1 MKRILILFT
10 VLVFLISAC
19 IPKDMMTNTPLPQE
33 PLAVKASLTPF
44 QPAASPAE
52 TAPSTPVGG
61 TAVPSFDPEAQL
73 RGMTLEQKI
82 GQVMIIGFDGTTVSL
97 ELRELIE
104 KYHVGGVILFAR
116 NVESPRQV
124 ASLTRSLQE
133 IALASGPPGLFIAI
147 DQEGGRVARL
157 TEATGFTEFPG
168 AMALGATGDPD
179 LARQVAQ
186 AIAREMKAVG
196 LNIDFAP
203 DLDVNN
209 NYKNPVIGIRSFS
222 SDPAEVAKYGVQ
234 FIEGLQ
240 GEGVLAFGKHFPGHG
255 DTGVD
260 SHLALP
266 VVPHDRSRLDAVEFV
281 PFRAAIAA
289 GAAGIMSAHV
299 AFPAI
304 ETVIP
309 DLPATLSAQVLTG
322 LLREE
327 MGFQGLTVT
336 DSLEM
341 GALAQSGFPVSR
353 AAAMALQ
360 AGSDLL
366 LFNRDHSLHRQAI
379 QLISEWIREGKIPQS
394 RLDEA
399 VLRVYRTKAAY
410 QLIRPAL
417 ADLNAVNGLVG
428 TGAAHS
434 LALEVARRSVTLVQD
449 KAGLVPLSKT
459 ARLLV
464 LETSG
469 ARGLGKALGATTI
482 DVKDQPS
489 SSDIEAWVRS
499 VQGQTVIIGTT
510 DAINNPGQANLVKAL
525 IKAGIPTIVV
535 ATRGPYDLLAFC
547 GAPAYLATYGANP
560 PALAAAADVLTGAF
574 KPQGRLPVDLPEG
587 NVP

>member
-1 MKRILILFT
+1 MI
-10 VLVFLISAC
+10 
-19 IPKDMMTNTPLPQE
+19 TNTPLPQE
-33 PLAVKASLTPF
+33 PVAVQASLTPF
-44 QPAASPAE
+44 HPVGNPAE
-52 TAPSTPVGG
+52 TAPG
-61 TAVPSFDPEAQL
+61 FDPEAQL

-82 GQVMIIGFDGTTVSL
+82 GQVMVIGFDGTTVSP
-97 ELRELIE
+97 ELREMIE

-133 IALASGPPGLFIAI
+133 IALASGHPGLFIAI

-157 TEATGFTEFPG
+157 TEPTGFTEFPG
-168 AMALGATGDPD
+168 AMALGATGDPG

-222 SDPAEVAKYGVQ
+222 SNPAEVAKYGIQ

-266 VVPHDRSRLDAVEFV
+266 VVPHDRARLDALEFV

-289 GAAGIMSAHV
+289 GVAGIMSAHV

-304 ETVIP
+304 ETLIP
-309 DLPATLSAQVLTG
+309 DLPATLSPRVLTG

-327 MGFQGLTVT
+327 MGFQGLIVT

-360 AGSDLL
+360 AGADLL
-366 LFNRDHSLHRQAI
+366 LFNRDHSLHKQAV

-399 VLRVYRTKAAY
+399 VLRVLRAKATY
-410 QLIRPAL
+410 QLIRPTL
-417 ADLNAVNGLVG
+417 ADMNAVSGSVG

-434 LALEVARRSVTLVQD
+434 LALDAARRSVTLVQD

-459 ARLLV
+459 AQLLV
-464 LETSG
+464 LETGG
-469 ARGLGKALGATTI
+469 ARGLGKALGATVVE
-482 DVKDQPS
+482 VKDQPS
-489 SSDIEAWVRS
+489 STDIDAWVRS
-499 VQGQTVIIGTT
+499 AQGRTVVVGTT
-510 DAINNPGQANLVKAL
+510 DAISNQGQVNLVKAL
-525 IKAGIPTIVV
+525 VKAGIPTIVV
-535 ATRGPYDLLAFC
+535 ATRGPYDLLAFRE
-547 GAPAYLATYGANP
+547 APTYLAIYGANP
-560 PALAAAADVLTGAF
+560 PALAAVADVLKGGF
-574 KPQGRLPVDLPEG
+574 KPQGHLPVELPQA
-587 NVP
+587 P